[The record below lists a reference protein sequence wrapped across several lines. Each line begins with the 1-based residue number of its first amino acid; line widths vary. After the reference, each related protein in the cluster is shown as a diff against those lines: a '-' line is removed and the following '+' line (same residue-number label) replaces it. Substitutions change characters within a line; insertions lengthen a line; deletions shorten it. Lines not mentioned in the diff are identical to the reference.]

1 MPSFDSN
8 GVAIHYE
15 ERGSG
20 APVALV
26 HGFASNLKQ
35 NWELT
40 GWLDFLAVNYRV
52 IAMDCRGHGLSA
64 KPHEAEAYGSANMTG
79 DVVRLLDH
87 LKVPRALLMGYSMGA
102 WISLGVILSY
112 PGRIRAAVL
121 GGIGGG
127 TGGASPM
134 ADPRRRAVIV
144 KALLAE
150 RAEDVAEPIARQF
163 RQFAEANRND
173 LKALAACMSGD
184 RPALDP
190 ASLSTIRM
198 PVMIVVGTKDELVG
212 SAEPLAGAIAG
223 AELVRLEGRDHL
235 NAPGDKLYK
244 EAVAGFCA
252 AAPA

>member
-1 MPSFDSN
+1 MPSFDSD

-15 ERGSG
+15 ERGTG
-20 APVALV
+20 APAVLV
-26 HGFASNLKQ
+26 HGFAAELNSN
-35 NWELT
+35 WGIP
-40 GWLDFLAVNYRV
+40 GWLDFLSANYRV
-52 IAMDCRGHGLSA
+52 IAMDCRGHGQSA
-64 KPHEAEAYGSANMTG
+64 KPHQAQAYGSEDMAG

-102 WISLGVILSY
+102 WISLKVVLSW
-112 PGRIRAAVL
+112 PQRIRAVVL

-127 TGGASPM
+127 SGTGSM
-134 ADPRRRAVIV
+134 ADPRRRQVIAS
-144 KALLAE
+144 ALLAE
-150 RAEDVAEPIARQF
+150 RAEDVTDPIPRQF

-184 RPALDP
+184 RPPLDP
-190 ASLSTIRM
+190 ATLGAIRI

-223 AELVRLEGRDHL
+223 AELVKLEGRDHL
-235 NAPGDKLYK
+235 NAPGDKRYK
-244 EAVAGFCA
+244 EAVARFFA

>member
-20 APVALV
+20 APVVLV

-40 GWLDFLAVNYRV
+40 GWLDFLAPNYRV

-64 KPHEAEAYGSANMTG
+64 KPHEPEAYGQANMTG

-127 TGGASPM
+127 TGGANSM
-134 ADPRRRAVIV
+134 ADPRRRGVIA

-184 RPALDP
+184 LPALDP
-190 ASLSTIRM
+190 ATIGTIRI

-212 SAEPLAGAIAG
+212 SGEPLAGAIPG

-244 EAVAGFCA
+244 EAVGPFFA